1 MRPTETSSVGGLSTG
16 RKCVN
21 SVVDLTTDDGKVV
34 ADSREI
40 SFNKLQGK
48 TFPSLVVV
56 ARPHLRV
63 KEPSSADRNK
73 LDTKVKAVL
82 MHVPTKFTEWYVYR
96 FLELSKIESF

>member
-1 MRPTETSSVGGLSTG
+1 MRPTESTAVGGLSTG
-16 RKCVN
+16 GSKSPAKGN
-21 SVVDLTTDDGKVV
+21 VVDLTNEDGRPA

-63 KEPSSADRNK
+63 KDASGGDRSR
-73 LDTKVKAVL
+73 LDAKVKAVL
-82 MHVPTKFTEWYVYR
+82 MHAPTKFTEW
-96 FLELSKIESF
+96 